1 MTQITLTDTGLRLP
15 LAAGQTY
22 FNYCWLRDACP
33 SCIDPQT
40 RERVFD
46 VGSLPDLPRAKA
58 ARIDGDALVIDWQ
71 AETQVSRIPLALL
84 ETFATRGRA
93 EDPADLPRR
102 LWFADAAPRF
112 VRVPQDAVLNDP
124 AARAQLARALIED
137 GIAIVTGMA
146 SDADSL
152 PRLVQALGPIT
163 PSAEGLFF
171 DVRVEVAPTNLAFTA
186 GPLEMHTDLP
196 GEEAAPGVQ
205 FLHCLENSVEGGLSL
220 FVDGAAVAEALRDQD
235 PVAFR
240 LLAGHAIPF
249 FYRHEN
255 WDYRAHQ
262 RVIET
267 DPEDRVTGVTIS
279 QHLQDMMDLPQ
290 TLLDSYYPAFVTFV
304 KMMQEDRF
312 VVRFRSEAGNCV
324 VFDNHRI
331 VHGRQG
337 YVADSG
343 KRYLR
348 GCYTDRGALRSTY
361 RILAR
366 QGHTGQVPLPAARE
380 SA

>member
-1 MTQITLTDTGLRLP
+1 MTQITLTDTGLTVP
-15 LAAGQTY
+15 LAAGETY

-40 RERVFD
+40 RERIFD
-46 VGSLPDLPRAKA
+46 VASLPALPRAGS
-58 ARIDGDALVIDWQ
+58 ARIEGDELVVDWQ
-71 AETQVSRIPLALL
+71 TEPQVSRIPLALL
-84 ETFATRGRA
+84 ETFAARGRA
-93 EDPADLPRR
+93 EDPADVPRT
-102 LWFADAAPRF
+102 LWHAGHAPDF
-112 VRVPQDAVLNDP
+112 LRVSQEAVLNDP
-124 AARAQLARALIED
+124 GARAQLTRALIAD
-137 GIAIVTGMA
+137 GIAIVTGM
-146 SDADSL
+146 DPDEGSL
-152 PRLVQALGPIT
+152 PRLVEAIGPIT

-171 DVRVEVAPTNLAFTA
+171 DVRVEIAPTNLAFTA

-205 FLHCLENSVEGGLSL
+205 FLHCLENTVEGGQSL
-220 FVDGAAVAEALRDQD
+220 FLHGAAVAEALREED
-235 PVAFR
+235 PEAFR
-240 LLAGHAIPF
+240 LLADNKIPF
-249 FYRHEN
+249 FYRHDD

-267 DPEDRVTGVTIS
+267 DPEGRVTGVTIS
-279 QHLQDMMDLPQ
+279 QHLQDAMDLPQ
-290 TLLDSYYPAFVTFV
+290 HLLDSYYPAFVKFL

-331 VHGRQG
+331 VHGREG

-343 KRYLR
+343 KRHLR

-361 RILAR
+361 RVLAK
-366 QGHTGQVPLPAARE
+366 QGHTGLARAAE
-380 SA
+380 SLQSA